1 MIEDRIQKIEAR
13 LQESANI
20 PEAARAE
27 LLKLLAALKDE
38 VGTLARSHEEDAR
51 SIAKFMDA
59 SAHEATRAEKKPK
72 LIEAALNGLTA
83 SVEAI
88 EASHPKLAE
97 VVNQIAVVCR
107 TWGSD
112 ARNDRFTSAA
122 VVRMDYIRLWNLRPG
137 SVEARRPLRMF
148 FPAAHM
154 K

>member
-13 LQESANI
+13 LQESAHI
-20 PEAARAE
+20 PEPARAE

-59 SAHEATRAEKKPK
+59 SAHETTRAEKKPK
-72 LIEAALNGLTA
+72 LIEAALNGLRA

-97 VVNQIAVVCR
+97 VVNQIAVQLSNM
-107 TWGSD
+107 G
-112 ARNDRFTSAA
+112 
-122 VVRMDYIRLWNLRPG
+122 L
-137 SVEARRPLRMF
+137 
-148 FPAAHM
+148 
-154 K
+154 

>member
-13 LQESANI
+13 LKESANI
-20 PEAARAE
+20 PEANRAK

-38 VGTLARSHEEDAR
+38 VGALTKNHEEDAR

-83 SVEAI
+83 SAESF

-97 VVNQIAVVCR
+97 VINQIAVALSNM
-107 TWGSD
+107 G
-112 ARNDRFTSAA
+112 
-122 VVRMDYIRLWNLRPG
+122 L
-137 SVEARRPLRMF
+137 
-148 FPAAHM
+148 
-154 K
+154 